1 MNSIFCFCVKNMVGP
16 GEVDDLLD
24 SKNCYDLLLKTI
36 FLNTSGE
43 TKEECQK
50 YGEVEKCLIY
60 EVCSIETCAYIYYYY
75 YYFIIIDS

>member
-1 MNSIFCFCVKNMVGP
+1 MVGP

-24 SKNCYDLLLKTI
+24 SKSNQFYFRCLLILTI
-36 FLNTSGE
+36 DSLGE

-60 EVCSIETCAYIYYYY
+60 EVCLSMKA
-75 YYFIIIDS
+75 

>member
-1 MNSIFCFCVKNMVGP
+1 MVGP

-24 SKNCYDLLLKTI
+24 SKSELMHFLLI
-36 FLNTSGE
+36 IMFISGE

-60 EVCSIETCAYIYYYY
+60 EVCKHDER
-75 YYFIIIDS
+75 

>member
-1 MNSIFCFCVKNMVGP
+1 MVGP

-24 SKNCYDLLLKTI
+24 SKFDQLLSNRSN
-36 FLNTSGE
+36 FFCSSGE

-60 EVCSIETCAYIYYYY
+60 EVRSTN
-75 YYFIIIDS
+75 FRFLS

>member
-1 MNSIFCFCVKNMVGP
+1 MVGP

-24 SKNCYDLLLKTI
+24 SKDI
-36 FLNTSGE
+36 RFQFLFIPSFEYLGE

-60 EVCSIETCAYIYYYY
+60 EVY
-75 YYFIIIDS
+75 